1 MGILILLQKV
11 FFLLEMF
18 LLPLLILCDLQAL
31 KSTVQ
36 SPFPTNFLFGTASSS
51 YQFEGAYLSDGK
63 GLNNWD
69 VYTHKPGTI
78 IDGSNGDVAVDHYH
92 LYPEDIDLMTSL
104 GVNSYRFSIS
114 WARILPKGKLGNVNL
129 DGINFYN
136 KLIDGLLHK
145 GIQPFVTLTHFDIP
159 QELEEKYG
167 GWLSPKSQEEFAY
180 FAEICFKFFGD
191 RVKYWATFNEPN
203 CQVIMGYRT
212 GEFPPSRCSGP
223 FGNCTHG
230 DSEREPFVAAHNIIL
245 AHAAAVQNYRTK
257 FQKEQE
263 GSIGIVLHAAWFE
276 PISNSTPD
284 KLAAERAQSFFLNW
298 FLDPIIFRDYPAEM
312 KEILG
317 SILPEFSNND
327 REMLKNGLDF
337 IGINQYTSYYVQ
349 DCISSICEPGPGVTK
364 TEGYY
369 RQSSQKDGMHIGE
382 PTDLEWLNVYPL
394 GMEKMVTYV
403 MDRYNNIPMFITE
416 NGYGEEDNPN
426 ITVEE
431 LHHDVKRVEYMD
443 HYLDALLRAVRK
455 GADVRGYFTWSL
467 LDNFEWNFGYTIR
480 FGIHHVDY
488 TTLKRTPKLSASWYK
503 QFIAKHTINPI
514 KPKSDQEQ
522 FQY

>member
-11 FFLLEMF
+11 FFLLAMF
-18 LLPLLILCDLQAL
+18 LLPLLIVCDLQAL
-31 KSTVQ
+31 KSMVQ
-36 SPFPTNFLFGTASSS
+36 PPFPTNFLFGTASSS

-69 VYTHKPGTI
+69 VYTHKPGDMTSHFSSSNI

-92 LYPEDIDLMTSL
+92 LYPEDIDLMASL
-104 GVNSYRFSIS
+104 GVNGYRFSIS
-114 WARILPKGKLGNVNL
+114 WARILPKGKLGDVNL

-167 GWLSPKSQEEFAY
+167 GWLSPKSQEEFGY
-180 FAEICFKFFGD
+180 FAEICFKLFGD

-212 GEFPPSRCSGP
+212 GEFPPSGCSSP

-317 SILPEFSNND
+317 SILPEFSSDD
-327 REMLKNGLDF
+327 REILKNGLDF
-337 IGINQYTSYYVQ
+337 IGINQYTSFYVQ

-394 GMEKMVTYV
+394 GMEKMVICIV
-403 MDRYNNIPMFITE
+403 GRYNNIPMFITE
-416 NGYGEEDNPN
+416 N
-426 ITVEE
+426 
-431 LHHDVKRVEYMD
+431 VKFIEPDKNSNVSEYHASKSD
-443 HYLDALLRAVRK
+443 SKLYQTFC
-455 GADVRGYFTWSL
+455 FTLGSL
-467 LDNFEWNFGYTIR
+467 LGVHALIYSRT
-480 FGIHHVDY
+480 GPSK
-488 TTLKRTPKLSASWYK
+488 TTKSSALGGSLCMGHGSK
-503 QFIAKHTINPI
+503 QRY
-514 KPKSDQEQ
+514 SG
-522 FQY
+522 

>member
-1 MGILILLQKV
+1 M
-11 FFLLEMF
+11 
-18 LLPLLILCDLQAL
+18 A
-31 KSTVQ
+31 
-36 SPFPTNFLFGTASSS
+36 
-51 YQFEGAYLSDGK
+51 
-63 GLNNWD
+63 
-69 VYTHKPGTI
+69 
-78 IDGSNGDVAVDHYH
+78 
-92 LYPEDIDLMTSL
+92 SL

-114 WARILPKGKLGNVNL
+114 WARILPKGKLGDVNL

-167 GWLSPKSQEEFAY
+167 GWLSPKSRSMK
-180 FAEICFKFFGD
+180 I
-191 RVKYWATFNEPN
+191 
-203 CQVIMGYRT
+203 
-212 GEFPPSRCSGP
+212 
-223 FGNCTHG
+223 
-230 DSEREPFVAAHNIIL
+230 
-245 AHAAAVQNYRTK
+245 
-257 FQKEQE
+257 QKEQE

-317 SILPEFSNND
+317 SILPEFSSND
-327 REMLKNGLDF
+327 REILKNGLDF

-349 DCISSICEPGPGVTK
+349 DCISSICEPGPG
-364 TEGYY
+364 
-369 RQSSQKDGMHIGE
+369 
-382 PTDLEWLNVYPL
+382 TDLEWLNVYPL

-426 ITVEE
+426 ITVDEF
-431 LHHDVKRVEYMD
+431 HHDVKRVEYMNR
-443 HYLDALLRAVRK
+443 YLDALLRAVRK
-455 GADVRGYFTWSL
+455 GADVRGYFAWSL

-480 FGIHHVDY
+480 FGLHYVDY

-503 QFIAKHTINPI
+503 QFIAKHMINPI